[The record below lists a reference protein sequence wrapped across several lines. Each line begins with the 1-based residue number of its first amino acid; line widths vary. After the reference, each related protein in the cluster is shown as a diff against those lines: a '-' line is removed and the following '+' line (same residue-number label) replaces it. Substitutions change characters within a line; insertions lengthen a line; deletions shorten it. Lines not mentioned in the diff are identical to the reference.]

1 MAQQVPA
8 GGAACIDV
16 PLARRLLAAQFPQW
30 AELPVQPVGAAGWD
44 NAIFRL
50 GTELSVRL
58 PRRELGARHLAN
70 ECRWLPMLAPHL
82 PLPVPEPVGRG
93 VPSEEYPWRWTVT
106 RWLPGEV
113 SALEPGLDEIQ
124 VADELARFITA
135 LHTVDPVDGPASE
148 LRGVPLVQRDPGVR
162 AAIAALHGRWDPVA
176 VTAVW
181 ESALAAPSWAAP
193 AVWTHG
199 DLHPANLLIVDGR
212 LSAVIDFG
220 LLGVGD
226 PAIDVLAAWTVLSPR
241 TRDRF
246 RRVLRVDEATWARA
260 RGRALDFGLM
270 CVANTPRDSL
280 VGQVARRTIDQ
291 VLADK
296 TNR

>member
-8 GGAACIDV
+8 GGAVCIDV
-16 PLARRLLAAQFPQW
+16 PLVRRLLAAYFPQW
-30 AELPVQPVGAAGWD
+30 AELPIQLVDAAGRD

-58 PRRELGARHLAN
+58 PRRELGARHIAN

-82 PLPVPEPVGRG
+82 PLPVPMPLGRG
-93 VPSEEYPWRWTVT
+93 APSEGYPWCWTVT

-124 VADELARFITA
+124 VADQLTRFITA

-148 LRGVPLVQRDPGVR
+148 LRGVPLFQRDPGVR
-162 AAIAALHGRWDPVA
+162 VAITALQGDWDPEA

-181 ESALAAPSWAAP
+181 ESALAVPSWLAP
-193 AVWTHG
+193 GVWTHG

-220 LLGVGD
+220 LLSVGD

-246 RRVLRVDEATWARA
+246 RRALRVDEATWARA

-270 CVANTPRDSL
+270 CVANAPRDSL
-280 VGQVARRTIDQ
+280 VGQIGRRTIDQ

-296 TNR
+296 SDR